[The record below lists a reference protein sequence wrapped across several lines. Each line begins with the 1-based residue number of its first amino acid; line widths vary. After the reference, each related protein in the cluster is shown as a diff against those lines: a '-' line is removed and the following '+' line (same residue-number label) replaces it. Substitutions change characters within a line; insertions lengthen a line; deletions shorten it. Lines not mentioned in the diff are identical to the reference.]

1 VALILDVL
9 GIGQRSGVVQEAREQ
24 TKTDAEHSQQAASDR
39 KTFLLF
45 RAGSFERVAVPLSLV
60 ARLEEFPQSKIE
72 HASGRRVVQYRGR
85 ILPLVSLAA
94 ILEAGAADTAG
105 SQDPAQVIVFTDGER
120 STGILVDQ
128 ILDIVEENVAVR
140 RSSERKG
147 LLGSAVIAKKVTDL
161 LDLHA
166 VIEAADDQW
175 FGGPGQE
182 PPEGVTVM
190 VAEPSAFSR
199 GLVRNCL
206 EMAGYQVVEAAD
218 AQEALR
224 VMERRKIDVVVA
236 ALDLP
241 SEGGFA
247 LLEKMHSVSKFAG
260 IPALAL
266 ADTAEET
273 KAHGEHA
280 REFEDY
286 QLKFDRAAMLRSV
299 AKLAAAV
306 TAEPTPVLA
315 GEKG

>member
-1 VALILDVL
+1 VL
-9 GIGQRSGVVQEAREQ
+9 GIGQRSGVVQESREQ
-24 TKTDAEHSQQAASDR
+24 NRAEAEHREQAGSDR
-39 KTFLLF
+39 QTFLLF

-72 HASGRRVVQYRGR
+72 HAGGRRVVQYRER
-85 ILPLVSLAA
+85 ILPLASLGP

-105 SQDPAQVIVFTDGER
+105 SQDPAQVIVFTDGDR
-120 STGILVDQ
+120 SIGLLVDQ
-128 ILDIVEENVAVR
+128 ILDIVEESITVR
-140 RSSERKG
+140 RSADRKG
-147 LLGSAVIAKKVTDL
+147 LLGSAVIGKKVADL

-166 VIEAADDQW
+166 VIETADDQW
-175 FGGPGQE
+175 FGGHDQE
-182 PPEGVTVM
+182 SPEAITVM

-206 EMAGYQVVEAAD
+206 EMAGYHVVEAAD

-224 VMERRKIDVVVA
+224 MLDKRKIDVLVA
-236 ALDLP
+236 SLDLP
-241 SEGGFA
+241 SEGGFG
-247 LLEKMHSVSKFAG
+247 LLERMHSVSKFAA

-273 KAHGEHA
+273 KSHGEHA

-286 QLKFDRAAMLRSV
+286 QVKFDRAAMLRSV
-299 AKLAAAV
+299 ARLAAAV
-306 TAEPTPVLA
+306 TPELAPVLV